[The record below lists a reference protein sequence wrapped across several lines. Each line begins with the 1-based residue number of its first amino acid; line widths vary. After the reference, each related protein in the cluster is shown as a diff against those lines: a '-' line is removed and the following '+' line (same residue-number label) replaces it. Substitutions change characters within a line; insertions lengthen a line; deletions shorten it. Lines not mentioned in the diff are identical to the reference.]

1 MKTITL
7 NKEQVKALVDTIF
20 DSTDGCDSDDKVECE
35 KVERL
40 NEVLELLNLKK

>member
-7 NKEQVKALVDTIF
+7 NKEQIKALIDTIF
-20 DSTDGCDSDDKVECE
+20 DSTDGCDSDNKVECE

-40 NEVLELLNLKK
+40 NEILDLLKPNK